1 MKSMSI
7 YRFAYFASMCMLLS
21 CENDTDIILKDVP
34 TNANELTIEETT
46 ALQLS
51 VKGTTVPYEDAI
63 KEANYEWTSR
73 ANTYLRRQVLLSV

>member
-1 MKSMSI
+1 MSI

-51 VKGTTVPYEDAI
+51 VKGTTVPYEYAI
-63 KEANYEWTSR
+63 KEANYVMDQSC
-73 ANTYLRRQVLLSV
+73 QHVLTETGIIISLN